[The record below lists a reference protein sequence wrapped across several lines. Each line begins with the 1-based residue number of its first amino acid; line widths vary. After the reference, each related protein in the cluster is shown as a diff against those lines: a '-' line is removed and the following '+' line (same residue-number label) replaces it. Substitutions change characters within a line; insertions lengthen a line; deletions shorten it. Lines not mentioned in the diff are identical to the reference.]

1 MMITIKCPSCGT
13 EGSQSLLEPN
23 YQGPYRCWKCRE
35 LFSIS
40 IENNE
45 VMSMEPINEE
55 QMKEMQAQH
64 QQEEE
69 QRRQIEELKAKFR
82 NPSD

>member
-23 YQGPYRCWKCRE
+23 YEGPYRCWKCRE
-35 LFSIS
+35 LFSIR

-45 VMSMEPINEE
+45 VTSWEPITEE
-55 QMKEMQAQH
+55 RLKELQELH
-64 QQEEE
+64 KQQEE

-82 NPSD
+82 KPPE

>member
-23 YQGPYRCWKCRE
+23 YRGPYRCWKCRE
-35 LFSIS
+35 LFSIQ

-45 VMSMEPINEE
+45 VKSLEPINEE
-55 QMKEMQAQH
+55 QLKELQAQH

-82 NPSD
+82 KPSD

>member
-13 EGSQSLLEPN
+13 AGSQSLLEPT

-35 LFSIS
+35 LFSIR

-45 VMSMEPINEE
+45 VKSFEPITEE
-55 QMKEMQAQH
+55 RLQELQEQH
-64 QQEEE
+64 QQEEK
-69 QRRQIEELKAKFR
+69 QRRQIEELQAKFR
-82 NPSD
+82 KPQG

>member
-1 MMITIKCPSCGT
+1 MITIKCPSCGT

-23 YQGPYRCWKCRE
+23 YRGPYRCWKCRE
-35 LFSIS
+35 LFSIQ

-45 VMSMEPINEE
+45 VKSFEPINE
-55 QMKEMQAQH
+55 QQLKELQAQH

-69 QRRQIEELKAKFR
+69 QRRQIEELQAKFR
-82 NPSD
+82 KPQG

>member
-1 MMITIKCPSCGT
+1 MITIKCPSCGT

-35 LFSIS
+35 LFYIR

-45 VMSMEPINEE
+45 VKSLEPINEE
-55 QMKEMQAQH
+55 RLQELQAQH
-64 QQEEE
+64 QQEEK
-69 QRRQIEELKAKFR
+69 QRQQIEELQAKFR
-82 NPSD
+82 KPSE

>member
-13 EGSQSLLEPN
+13 AGSQSLLEPN
-23 YQGPYRCWKCRE
+23 YQGPYRCWKCRQ
-35 LFSIS
+35 LFSIR

-45 VMSMEPINEE
+45 VKSFEPITEE
-55 QMKEMQAQH
+55 QLKGLQAQH

-82 NPSD
+82 KPPQ

>member
-13 EGSQSLLEPN
+13 EGSQSLLKPS

-35 LFSIS
+35 LFSIN
-40 IENNE
+40 IESNE

-82 NPSD
+82 KPSD

>member
-13 EGSQSLLEPN
+13 EGSQSLLEPT

-35 LFSIS
+35 LFAIR

-45 VMSMEPINEE
+45 VKSFEPINEE
-55 QMKEMQAQH
+55 QLKELQEQH
-64 QQEEE
+64 HQDEE

-82 NPSD
+82 NPPE

>member
-13 EGSQSLLEPN
+13 VGSQSLLEPN
-23 YQGPYRCWKCRE
+23 YRGPYRCWKCRE
-35 LFSIS
+35 LFLIR
-40 IENNE
+40 IENNQ
-45 VMSMEPINEE
+45 VTSWEPINEARL
-55 QMKEMQAQH
+55 KELQEEH

-82 NPSD
+82 RPQG

>member
-35 LFSIS
+35 LFSIR

-45 VMSMEPINEE
+45 VRSFEPITEE

-64 QQEEE
+64 QQEEK
-69 QRRQIEELKAKFR
+69 QRRQIEELQAKFR
-82 NPSD
+82 KPPE

>member
-23 YQGPYRCWKCRE
+23 YRGPYRCWKCRE
-35 LFSIS
+35 LFSIQ

-45 VMSMEPINEE
+45 VKSFEPINE
-55 QMKEMQAQH
+55 QQLKELQAQH

-69 QRRQIEELKAKFR
+69 QRRQIEELQAKFR
-82 NPSD
+82 KPQG

>member
-35 LFSIS
+35 LFSIQ

-45 VMSMEPINEE
+45 VMSFEPINEE

-82 NPSD
+82 KPPG

>member
-23 YQGPYRCWKCRE
+23 YEGPYRCWKCRE
-35 LFSIS
+35 LFSIK
-40 IENNE
+40 IEDNE
-45 VMSMEPINEE
+45 VMSLEPITEE
-55 QMKEMQAQH
+55 QLKELQAQH

-82 NPSD
+82 KPPE